1 MAKYPDYVIRQIN
14 ENVDAHG
21 AFFPLV
27 FNQVAGPSLKLAPP
41 NYILDDNK
49 ENIVYNLTINKK

>member
-1 MAKYPDYVIRQIN
+1 MAKYSDYVIRQIQENTN
-14 ENVDAHG
+14 EYG
-21 AFFPLV
+21 RFPLV

-41 NYILDDNK
+41 NYSLDTNK